1 MSENGGN
8 FRSVDALR
16 CLVLSTT
23 LIFNEFTV
31 TEKERNLKMFTF
43 KNLKSKNLDFMT
55 LLELLII
62 KTVR

>member
-8 FRSVDALR
+8 CRSVDALR

-23 LIFNEFTV
+23 LIFYEFTV

-43 KNLKSKNLDFMT
+43 KNLKPQNSEMRLN
-55 LLELLII
+55 
-62 KTVR
+62 

>member
-8 FRSVDALR
+8 CRSVDALR

-23 LIFNEFTV
+23 LIFNVFTV

-43 KNLKSKNLDFMT
+43 KNLKSKTQNSEMRLN
-55 LLELLII
+55 
-62 KTVR
+62 